1 MLKQIDLKKKAQWQ
15 DYDARMA
22 HLRIQMGE
30 LQRKCKELGIPV
42 TIVFEGF
49 EAAGKG
55 TMINRM
61 IQPLDPRGFQ
71 VYTMEKEYEEDMRQ
85 DRKSVV

>member
-1 MLKQIDLKKKAQWQ
+1 MLKQINLKKKAEWK
-15 DYDARMA
+15 DYDDRMA

-55 TMINRM
+55 TMINKM

-71 VYTMEKEYEEDMRQ
+71 VYTMEKEYEEDMRHP
-85 DRKSVV
+85 